1 MQRTVRKGYSMKR
14 SMKKQ
19 ALLLSTAMLL
29 GLAGCKKDDT
39 EDTTPTS
46 QEGATV
52 AGTAE
57 NGTEKATADDAT
69 KPGGETKPD
78 NETRSDDKN
87 GAGDE
92 TKASQADADNKESSK
107 KTEVEAKLSGY
118 SGANLPDKSDYKAN
132 TPLTDTS
139 DKYMLADESK
149 TDAVIT
155 FSGTEATVTGDK
167 KDAVP
172 VDEENGICVAT
183 ITKGGVYRITGSSEN
198 GRVNVDAGSDKVWL
212 ILDGADL
219 TADSAP
225 IYVEQAD
232 KTILTLAKDS
242 ENKLADRSRKEGS
255 DESDE
260 DVDGV
265 IYSKDDLI
273 INGSGSLTIKSNYDK
288 GIHGK
293 DDLRLRGGKI
303 KVEAVGDA
311 IQGNDSIEISAGE
324 YTLTT
329 QKDGFVTKTTDKDG
343 KGYISINGGTF
354 TVTAEGDGF
363 TAATDLEI
371 KDGAFA
377 ITTGGGAGSA
387 TAKSGNGF
395 GGWGRGQST
404 LKADST
410 SSKGLKAEKL
420 LTVSGGIF
428 TIDSKD
434 DAVHCDDTIR
444 ISGAPY
450 MELSTGDDAI
460 HAEESLTLDEYCYI
474 QVQKSYEGYE
484 SANIYVKGGWH
495 RITASDDGLN
505 ASGGTSN
512 RIAMEPGT
520 EDDNVAVRARLTSA
534 GYMDYES
541 SDDSGQGGS
550 RIRRPEGPGGFGTIG
565 GGNQVLEISG
575 GYLYVNAGGDGL
587 DSNGKLSVSGGI
599 TVVAGPTDNGNG
611 PLDCGEGNTVSITGG
626 ILLAAGSTGMM
637 ERPETNYVASTKLA
651 ASADT
656 QITIADADGNVLVS
670 FVTPKK
676 AQGLIAS
683 AAGKSDGYK
692 IYTGGTVNG
701 TFNADQVCID
711 GTIRDGKE
719 VEATDITGFEGF
731 GGRGGRN
738 DGNGGVNPF
747 KGLPDDLPEQ
757 FKDLL
762 PDDLPDD
769 WQEFFKDKLP
779 EDWQDRI
786 GEGLPDGWD
795 EFFEDK
801 LPEDWQERFRDALPD
816 DLPERFKDALPES
829 RDGKNGDRTP
839 KNDRNK
845 EDKSD
850 AFTA

>member
-1 MQRTVRKGYSMKR
+1 MKR
-14 SMKKQ
+14 TMKKQ
-19 ALLLSTAMLL
+19 AILLSTAMLFW
-29 GLAGCKKDDT
+29 LAGCNKNDT
-39 EDTTPTS
+39 EDPAKAS
-46 QEGATV
+46 QEGTSV
-52 AGTAE
+52 AGTTE
-57 NGTEKATADDAT
+57 NGTEKATAGDVTKSDD
-69 KPGGETKPD
+69 ETK
-78 NETRSDDKN
+78 SGDKN

-92 TKASQADADNKESSK
+92 TKASQSDADKESAKGSDV
-107 KTEVEAKLSGY
+107 KTKL
-118 SGANLPDKSDYKAN
+118 ANYTGTELPDKADYKAN

-149 TDAVIT
+149 SDAVIT
-155 FSGTEATVTGDK
+155 FSGKEATVTGDK
-167 KDAVP
+167 KDAVL
-172 VDEENGICVAT
+172 VGEENGICVAT

-242 ENKLADRSRKEGS
+242 ENKLADRSRK
-255 DESDE
+255 DETDENSE

-273 INGSGSLTIKSNYDK
+273 INGSGLLTVQSNYDK

-293 DDLRLRGGKI
+293 NDLRLRGGKI
-303 KVEAVGDA
+303 TVEAVGDA

-329 QKDGFVTKTTDKDG
+329 EKDGFVTKTTDKDG

-354 TVTAEGDGF
+354 TIKAEGDGF
-363 TAATDLEI
+363 TAATNLEI
-371 KDGAFA
+371 TDGAFA

-387 TAKSGNGF
+387 TAKSGSGF
-395 GGWGRGQST
+395 GGWGRGQSAQKT
-404 LKADST
+404 DST

-420 LTVSGGIF
+420 LTISGGIF
-428 TIDSKD
+428 NIDSKD

-444 ISGAPY
+444 VSGTPY

-460 HAEESLTLDEYCYI
+460 HAEQSLTLDEYCYI

-512 RIAMEPGT
+512 GIAQEPGT
-520 EDDNVAVRARLTSA
+520 EDDNVAVRALLTSA
-534 GYMDYES
+534 GYMDYDS
-541 SDDSGQGGS
+541 TADSGQGGS

-565 GGNQVLEISG
+565 GGNQLLEISG

-587 DSNGKLSVSGGI
+587 DSNGNLNVSGGI

-637 ERPETNYVASTKLA
+637 ERPEANYVASTKLA

-656 QITIADADGNVLVS
+656 QITIADANGNVLVS

-683 AAGKSDGYK
+683 AAGRSDGYK

-738 DGNGGVNPF
+738 GGNGGVNPF
-747 KGLPDDLPEQ
+747 EGFPDDLPEQ
-757 FKDLL
+757 FKDVL

-769 WQEFFKDKLP
+769 WEEFFKDKLP

-786 GEGLPDGWD
+786 GEGLPDDLPDDWED
-795 EFFEDK
+795 FFKDK

-816 DLPERFKDALPES
+816 DLPERFKDALPGN
-829 RDGKNGDRTP
+829 RDGKNGDQTP

-850 AFTA
+850 GFTA